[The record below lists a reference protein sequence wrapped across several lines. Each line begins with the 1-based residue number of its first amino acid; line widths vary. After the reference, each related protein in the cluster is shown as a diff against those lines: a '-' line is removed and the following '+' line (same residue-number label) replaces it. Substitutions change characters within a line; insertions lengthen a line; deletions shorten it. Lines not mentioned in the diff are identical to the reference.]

1 MSVLRNGLLDTWNT
15 SGAAPDS
22 SEWASERQGNEKPSS
37 ESFTARFNR
46 LLFRSEKLKI
56 RWLKLKWLTRVPLL
70 SLRCRFKATRRYITW
85 TWTCRRLTSEHRIWC
100 RASLLPT
107 GGFRTVHVAFVVV
120 IYSLFLLNQ
129 EKTQSFQQENTKI
142 SCSSFYS
149 LSEDGFNLGQNTFRG
164 YKLR

>member
-22 SEWASERQGNEKPSS
+22 SERASERQGNEKPSS

-120 IYSLFLLNQ
+120 IYSLFLLNSTGKYQ
-129 EKTQSFQQENTKI
+129 NIMQQFLLPQWGRI
-142 SCSSFYS
+142 
-149 LSEDGFNLGQNTFRG
+149 
-164 YKLR
+164 

>member
-22 SEWASERQGNEKPSS
+22 SERASERQGNEKPSS

-107 GGFRTVHVAFVVV
+107 GGFRTVHVAF
-120 IYSLFLLNQ
+120 IFIKSG
-129 EKTQSFQQENTKI
+129 ENTKF
-142 SCSSFYS
+142 STGKY
-149 LSEDGFNLGQNTFRG
+149 QNIMQRFLLPQWGRI
-164 YKLR
+164 